1 MLFLFGICHLFGLIS
16 IMFKLII
23 GFLGYQF
30 FGFFGALFGF
40 FIGSSIDRARNLG
53 IGGINPLG
61 NAQRQAVF
69 LESVFVLM
77 GKLAK
82 ADGHI
87 SKDEVDH
94 VEDFI
99 GKMGMTPEHRQLAIQ
114 QFKQGSAASDA
125 EVETILDG
133 FLSSCGQTLH
143 LKQALLMYLIVMAL
157 ADNSLDLAEE
167 AFLEKVAF
175 RLGYQQA
182 EFKQL
187 LEMVLNQ
194 SRFSADRPRSESSV
208 LEAYKALGVDKDC
221 SDQELKR
228 CYRKLIGQHHPDKL
242 MGQGLPEDMIKVA
255 TERAKEIKL
264 AYDLIKETRGFK

>member
-1 MLFLFGICHLFGLIS
+1 MY
-16 IMFKLII
+16 KLII
-23 GFLGYQF
+23 AFLGYYL
-30 FGFFGALFGF
+30 FGFFGALLGF
-40 FIGSSIDRARNLG
+40 FIGSSIDRARNYG

-69 LESVFVLM
+69 LEAVFVLM

-87 SKDEVDH
+87 SKDEINH

-99 GKMGMTPEHRQLAIQ
+99 GKMGMTSEHKQLAIQ
-114 QFKQGSAASDA
+114 QFKQGSAANDA
-125 EVETILDG
+125 EIDAVLAG
-133 FLSSCGQTLH
+133 FLASCGQTLH

-167 AFLEKVAF
+167 AFLEKVAL

-194 SRFSADRPRSESSV
+194 SRFSQGRPRSESSLV
-208 LEAYKALGVDKDC
+208 EAYKALGVAKD
-221 SDQELKR
+221 STDQELKR
-228 CYRKLIGQHHPDKL
+228 AYRKLMSQHHPDKL

-264 AYDLIKETRGFK
+264 AYDLVKESRGFK

>member
-1 MLFLFGICHLFGLIS
+1 MY
-16 IMFKLII
+16 KLII
-23 GFLGYQF
+23 AFLGYYL

-40 FIGSSIDRARNLG
+40 FIGSSIDRARNYG

-69 LESVFVLM
+69 FESVFVLM

-87 SKDEVDH
+87 SKDEINH

-99 GKMGMTPEHRQLAIQ
+99 QKMGMTSEHRKLAIQ
-114 QFKQGSAASDA
+114 QFKQGSTASDL
-125 EVETILDG
+125 EIDQ
-133 FLSSCGQTLH
+133 FLSSFLASCGQTLH

-167 AFLEKVAF
+167 AFLQKVAL
-175 RLGYQQA
+175 RLGYQEA

-194 SRFSADRPRSESSV
+194 SRFSQSRPTSESS
-208 LEAYKALGVDKDC
+208 LAEAYKALGVTKDNT
-221 SDQELKR
+221 DQDVKR
-228 CYRKLIGQHHPDKL
+228 AYRKLMSQHHPDKL

-255 TERAKEIKL
+255 TERAKEIQL
-264 AYDLIKETRGFK
+264 AYDLIKEGRGLK